1 MCRQDQT
8 RQVKRL
14 GLGAW
19 DVGCDAMGIKK
30 GQDRPDQD
38 RVCVRVKVKVK
49 VHVRQTAGGS
59 GAIRRY
65 GRRAVNGL
73 AARKRE
79 RGCEKGR
86 DVRMK
91 PRGIKPKE
99 GRKRRRE
106 ATSMRAK
113 TWLLSMDGWTRIG
126 MGSW

>member
-1 MCRQDQT
+1 
-8 RQVKRL
+8 
-14 GLGAW
+14 
-19 DVGCDAMGIKK
+19 MGIKK
-30 GQDRPDQD
+30 GQDRPGQG
-38 RVCVRVKVKVK
+38 VCEGESAC
-49 VHVRQTAGGS
+49 QTAGGS

-65 GRRAVNGL
+65 GKRAVNGL

-91 PRGIKPKE
+91 PRGIKARE

-113 TWLLSMDGWTRIG
+113 TWLLCMDGWTRIG